1 MRHREGMRERERE
14 RRGEAVQ
21 GGRTA
26 GWSGAKADPLW
37 D

>member
-1 MRHREGMRERERE
+1 MRHREGMRERDG
-14 RRGEAVQ
+14 GEAMQ